1 LAKLDNKPFTI
12 IGVEDS
18 DYTEGNETT
27 KGVKITTKETFTIE
41 GNEINKF
48 HTTRIAIVNKLSNS
62 QLRED
67 LLKGESI
74 GPVKT
79 IESTAKN
86 GKRFF
91 ELVDVEKTPK
101 QEKF

>member
-1 LAKLDNKPFTI
+1 MDNKPFTI
-12 IGVEDS
+12 VTVEDS

-27 KGVKITTKETFTIE
+27 KGVKITTKESFTID
-41 GNEINKF
+41 GNEVNKF
-48 HTTRIAIVNKLSNS
+48 HTTRIAIVNKLCNS

-67 LLKGESI
+67 LAKGETI

-79 IESTAKN
+79 KESIAKN